1 MGSGMTTTQT
11 DLASYRDEML
21 AVAQAAEA
29 RGEKEWAA
37 ELRAKAEQV
46 TRHIER
52 AARRRAGRR

>member
-1 MGSGMTTTQT
+1 MTTTQT